1 MVYPRCFRNSLDYT
15 TRNDITTIN
24 AKMEADDGI
33 VRVNLPFVVVTPR
46 HELLLLLL
54 KRSGGVLH
62 ETVSAVVL
70 VETNPRDRN
79 GVGSHEKMVPW
90 LHGICCDL

>member
-1 MVYPRCFRNSLDYT
+1 
-15 TRNDITTIN
+15 
-24 AKMEADDGI
+24 MEADDGI

-54 KRSGGVLH
+54 KRRGGVLH

-70 VETNPRDRN
+70 VETNLRGRN
-79 GVGSHEKMVPW
+79 GVGSHEKNGSISGMVYAVIYSHVDAHVPCKEMYN
-90 LHGICCDL
+90 LY